1 MRKFLFISLLLLIVD
16 VNALTQ
22 INSCSTLDIAG
33 ETYVLTANI
42 TDSGI
47 DNCITISADNITF
60 NCQNHLI
67 DGDDIAVNGIYA
79 GSVKNIEIRNCYL
92 SDWDTAGIYFDN
104 VNYSEI
110 SDTEISS
117 CPMAGIEL
125 DLSHN
130 NILSDLNLV
139 INDIG
144 GVILLGSS
152 HNTLSDIYIDGNNMS
167 SVGIYIS
174 FYDVGLY
181 SNYNTLTDSTIMSND
196 YGIII
201 EDSHYNALSDLII
214 RANTIGV
221 DFSYSRHNTLYNS
234 QISHNS
240 QQGIYLEGANNS
252 KIYFN
257 IISDNGYSGVPI
269 SAGIV
274 LSDHSTKNLIYNNL
288 FNNTDDVNL
297 VTSDINYWNV
307 QPQRGTRIFTT
318 GSLIGGNY
326 WRSLSPTCPCGSDG
340 FCYGEVDG
348 SRGYI
353 ALEIGTN
360 NVDNYPLCQYYPAMV
375 GGTTTIPEIP
385 ELEVEPT
392 PFEITITDDCKTEL
406 IYVTWTGETTVS
418 ISIYPS
424 ASISRYFKN
433 FPVSKIPLQP
443 KKTTAIPLTACLPDD
458 IIGVDGTLTFVV
470 AGFPEQEVV
479 PTSLIRGKPLP
490 KVICGDGICSEGE
503 TWWSCPED
511 CPFPYWYLLII
522 IIVGIAIYLITR

>member
-1 MRKFLFISLLLLIVD
+1 MRKILFVILLLVANVD
-16 VNALTQ
+16 ALTQ

-33 ETYVLTANI
+33 ETYILTANI
-42 TDSGI
+42 TNSGT
-47 DNCITISADNITF
+47 DNCITISADNITL

-67 DGDDIAVNGIYA
+67 DGDDVAVNGIYA
-79 GSVKNIEIRNCYL
+79 SSVKNIEIINCYL
-92 SDWDTAGIYFDN
+92 SDWDTAGIFFDN

-110 SDTEISS
+110 SNTEISS
-117 CPMAGIEL
+117 CPTAGIEL
-125 DLSHN
+125 DHSN
-130 NILSDLNLV
+130 YNTLSDLNL
-139 INDIG
+139 IDNDVG
-144 GVILLGSS
+144 GIVLLGSNR
-152 HNTLSDIYIDGNNMS
+152 NTLSDIYINGNNAS
-167 SVGIYIS
+167 DSVGIYIG
-174 FYDVGLY
+174 FYDVGDY
-181 SNYNTLTDSTIMSND
+181 SNYNLVEDTTVMSND
-196 YGIII
+196 YGVMI
-201 EDSHYNALSDLII
+201 EDSHYNTLSNII
-214 RANTIGV
+214 VRSNTIGV

-240 QQGIYLEGANNS
+240 QQGIYIEGSNNS

-257 IISDNGYSGVPI
+257 IISDNGYG
-269 SAGIV
+269 AV

-307 QPQRGTRIFTT
+307 QPQRGTRIFTS

-326 WRSLSPTCPCGSDG
+326 WQSLSPTCPCGSDG
-340 FCYGEVDG
+340 FCYGEIDG

-406 IYVTWTGETTVS
+406 IYVTWTGKTMVNV
-418 ISIYPS
+418 ILYPS
-424 ASISRYFKN
+424 ASISKYFKG
-433 FPVSKIPLQP
+433 FPVSEIPLQP
-443 KKTTAIPLTACLPDD
+443 KKTVAIPLTACLPKD
-458 IIGVDGTLTFVV
+458 IIKIDGTLTFIV
-470 AGFPEQEVV
+470 ADFPEQKVV
-479 PTSLIRGKPLP
+479 PTSIIRGKPLP